1 MADEIKNVV
10 DEIQT
15 TTAALRAELDARK
28 ATEAATDETLVKL
41 KTDFA
46 DLLAK
51 YQELVLAKDAA
62 DATIKTMEEAIEE
75 AKKRGDDIEVAL
87 AVRAKAQAEAG
98 QLKISSREYIEKF
111 YECVRSNDKNFT
123 MPSEVAAEEQRRYL
137 RYKMPYKSNADI
149 DYIQKEISAAYG
161 PAMGWMMPAEQQMLM
176 EQRRYEL
183 TPMRSLASVITT
195 GTDSVEFPTDDT
207 FITPNRRGELG
218 PAIPETEINEIFM
231 IEIKLH
237 EMSVNPLVT
246 QKMLRNRTF
255 DLEGWITRRKVVMG
269 FALQESYD
277 YTVGDGVQRAR
288 GLFTYPAW
296 DDPEIYQRGALG
308 TLVTTGATLDDDN
321 LRHLYMSLIEPW
333 QPNARWLMHR
343 KTFTHIMGLKD
354 EEGRWL
360 INPQLLFL
368 GTELQLFGKPVIF
381 GGDVPAPSLTGTF
394 TVGDKV
400 IAYGDFSQYVI
411 LDGVGG
417 MNYTIRDEITRK
429 GFVNWYITQNT
440 GGGLIGYQG
449 IKMMQIGS

>member
-1 MADEIKNVV
+1 MPDDIKTVV
-10 DEIQT
+10 DDIQT

-28 ATEAATDETLVKL
+28 ATEEANSESIVKI
-41 KTDFA
+41 KKDF
-46 DLLAK
+46 DQLLMQ
-51 YQELVLAKDAA
+51 YQELVLAKKAS
-62 DATIKTMEEAIEE
+62 DATIQTLEEAIEE
-75 AKKRGDDIEVAL
+75 GKKRGDDLEVAL
-87 AVRAKAQAEAG
+87 AMKAQIQDGNER
-98 QLKISSREYIEKF
+98 LKISTREYIEKF
-111 YECVRSNDKNFT
+111 YECVRSNDKNFS
-123 MPSEVAAEEQRRYL
+123 MPPEIAAEESRRYL
-137 RYKMPYKSNADI
+137 RYKMPYKSDADI

-176 EQRRYEL
+176 EQRRYEM
-183 TPMRSLASVITT
+183 TPMRGLASVITT
-195 GTDSVEFPTDDT
+195 GSDSEDFPTDDT

-218 PAIPETEINEIFM
+218 PAIPETEIDEIFM

-237 EMSVNPLVT
+237 EMSVNPFVT

-255 DLEGWITRRKVVMG
+255 DLEGWITRRKVVQG

-296 DDPEIYQRGALG
+296 DDPEVYQRGALG
-308 TLVTTGATLDDDN
+308 TIVTTGTTLDDDD
-321 LRHLYMSLIEPW
+321 LRHLYMSLIEAW

-343 KTFTHIMGLKD
+343 KTFSHIMGLKD

-394 TVGDKV
+394 TAGDKV
-400 IAYGDFSQYVI
+400 VAYGDFSQYVI
-411 LDGVGG
+411 LDGIAG

-449 IKMMQIGS
+449 IKMLQIGA